1 MQTIKDILR
10 LFTPELL
17 DRINQEV
24 VRAGHQ
30 ALKKSPEQG
39 LNARPDS
46 FLVET
51 GVEYPTDTG
60 LLYEAVR
67 KALGVGVELADTHGL
82 AAVRPPPADAEEG
95 PPPPAEVE
103 ALHRRDEK
111 KLRKKSSRRTG
122 TTLSGPQ
129 LSSVACMTLAG
140 NSLTCPP
147 CRYG

>member
-67 KALGVGVELADTHGL
+67 KALGLVSSWPTPTGWRQCAHYLRTLKKARRRLQKLKHSTAGTKRSSGRNPAGVPGL
-82 AAVRPPPADAEEG
+82 P
-95 PPPPAEVE
+95 
-103 ALHRRDEK
+103 
-111 KLRKKSSRRTG
+111 
-122 TTLSGPQ
+122 
-129 LSSVACMTLAG
+129 
-140 NSLTCPP
+140 
-147 CRYG
+147 